1 MIEITLGH
9 TPDADDAFM
18 FYGLASENVGSNEFH
33 ITHVIEDIE
42 KLNKRALNNEL
53 DITAISVYAYAFLKD
68 YVILRSGGSFGINY
82 GPIILAKEKF
92 LKDDLNK
99 KIIAIPGKMTSAY
112 LLSSLLL
119 GNFKEKELPFHIIPQ
134 AIIDNQVDAGLVI
147 HEIQLAYKSLNL
159 HKIIDLGSWWH
170 NLTNGLPVPLGI
182 NVANN
187 KTLTLEQIRRLDS
200 LFKNS
205 IIYGLNNIEEAL
217 DYAMKYGR
225 SQSKDMISKFVKM
238 YVNEITVDMGEKGK
252 TSIERIFQLASER
265 NIVSPFQIYF
275 A

>member
-18 FYGLASENVGSNEFH
+18 FYGLASENIESNEFH

-82 GPIILAKEKF
+82 GPILLAKEKF

-99 KIIAIPGKMTSAY
+99 KIIAIPGKMTSSY
-112 LLSSLLL
+112 LLLSLLL

-187 KTLTLEQIRRLDS
+187 KTLTLEQIRRFDS

-265 NIVSPFQIYF
+265 NIISPFQIYF

>member
-187 KTLTLEQIRRLDS
+187 KTLTLEQIRRFDS

>member
-187 KTLTLEQIRRLDS
+187 KTLTLEQIRRFDS

-225 SQSKDMISKFVKM
+225 SQSKDMVSKFVKM

-265 NIVSPFQIYF
+265 NIISPFQIYF
-275 A
+275 T

>member
-18 FYGLASENVGSNEFH
+18 FYGLASENVESSDFH

-82 GPIILAKEKF
+82 GPILLAKEKF

-99 KIIAIPGKMTSAY
+99 KIIAIPGRMTSSY
-112 LLSSLLL
+112 LLLSILL
-119 GNFKEKELPFHIIPQ
+119 GNFKEKELPFHTIPQ

-147 HEIQLAYKSLNL
+147 HEIQLTYKSLNL

-170 NLTNGLPVPLGI
+170 KLTNGLPVPLGI

-187 KTLTLEQIRRLDS
+187 KTLTLEQIRRFDS
-200 LFKNS
+200 VFKNS

-225 SQSKDMISKFVKM
+225 GQSKDMISKFVKM

-265 NIVSPFQIYF
+265 NIISPFQIDF

>member
-1 MIEITLGH
+1 M
-9 TPDADDAFM
+9 
-18 FYGLASENVGSNEFH
+18 
-33 ITHVIEDIE
+33 
-42 KLNKRALNNEL
+42 NNEL
-53 DITAISVYAYAFLKD
+53 DITAISVHAYAFLKD

-99 KIIAIPGKMTSAY
+99 KVIAIPGKMTSAY
-112 LLSSLLL
+112 LLLSLLL

-147 HEIQLAYKSLNL
+147 HEIQLTYKSLNL
-159 HKIIDLGSWWH
+159 HKIIDLGSWW
-170 NLTNGLPVPLGI
+170 NKLTNGLPVPLGI

-187 KTLTLEQIRRLDS
+187 KTLTLGQIRRFDY

-205 IIYGLNNIEEAL
+205 ILYGLNNIEEAL
-217 DYAMKYGR
+217 EYAMKYGR
-225 SQSKDMISKFVKM
+225 GQSKDMISKFVKM
-238 YVNEITVDMGEKGK
+238 YVNEITVDMGERGK

-265 NIVSPFQIYF
+265 NIISPFQIDF

>member
-1 MIEITLGH
+1 MIDITLGH

-18 FYGLASENVGSNEFH
+18 FYGLASKNVESNEFH

-82 GPIILAKEKF
+82 GPIILAKEKI

-99 KIIAIPGKMTSAY
+99 KVIAIPGKMTSAY
-112 LLSSLLL
+112 LLLSLLL

-147 HEIQLAYKSLNL
+147 HEIQLTYKSLNL
-159 HKIIDLGSWWH
+159 HKIIDLGSWW
-170 NLTNGLPVPLGI
+170 NMLTNGLPVPLGI

-187 KTLTLEQIRRLDS
+187 KTLTLGQIRRFDY

-205 IIYGLNNIEEAL
+205 IIYGLNNMEEAL
-217 DYAMKYGR
+217 EYAMKYGR
-225 SQSKDMISKFVKM
+225 GQSKDMISKFVKM
-238 YVNEITVDMGEKGK
+238 YVNDITVDMGERGK
-252 TSIERIFQLASER
+252 TSIERIFQLAAER
-265 NIVSPFQIYF
+265 KIISPFQIYF

>member
-1 MIEITLGH
+1 M
-9 TPDADDAFM
+9 
-18 FYGLASENVGSNEFH
+18 
-33 ITHVIEDIE
+33 
-42 KLNKRALNNEL
+42 
-53 DITAISVYAYAFLKD
+53 
-68 YVILRSGGSFGINY
+68 
-82 GPIILAKEKF
+82 
-92 LKDDLNK
+92 
-99 KIIAIPGKMTSAY
+99 
-112 LLSSLLL
+112 
-119 GNFKEKELPFHIIPQ
+119 
-134 AIIDNQVDAGLVI
+134 
-147 HEIQLAYKSLNL
+147 
-159 HKIIDLGSWWH
+159 
-170 NLTNGLPVPLGI
+170 
-182 NVANN
+182 
-187 KTLTLEQIRRLDS
+187 TLEQIRRFDS

>member
-1 MIEITLGH
+1 MIDITLGH

-18 FYGLASENVGSNEFH
+18 FYGLASENVESNEFH

-53 DITAISVYAYAFLKD
+53 DITAISVYAYAFLND
-68 YVILRSGGSFGINY
+68 YIILRSGGSFGINY

-99 KIIAIPGKMTSAY
+99 KIIAIPGKMTSSY
-112 LLSSLLL
+112 LLLSILL

-147 HEIQLAYKSLNL
+147 HEIQLTYKSLNL
-159 HKIIDLGSWWH
+159 HKIIDLGSWW
-170 NLTNGLPVPLGI
+170 NMLTNGLPVPLGI

-187 KTLTLEQIRRLDS
+187 KTLTLGQIRRFDY

-205 IIYGLNNIEEAL
+205 IIYGLNNMEEAL
-217 DYAMKYGR
+217 EYAMKYGR
-225 SQSKDMISKFVKM
+225 GQSKDMISKFVKM
-238 YVNEITVDMGEKGK
+238 YVNEITVDMGERGK
-252 TSIERIFQLASER
+252 TSIERIFQLAAER
-265 NIVSPFQIYF
+265 KIISPFQIYF

>member
-1 MIEITLGH
+1 MIDITLGH

-18 FYGLASENVGSNEFH
+18 FYGLASGKVESNGFH
-33 ITHVIEDIE
+33 VNHVIEDIE

-53 DITAISVYAYAFLKD
+53 DITAISVHAYAFLKD
-68 YVILRSGGSFGINY
+68 YVILRSGGSFGVNY
-82 GPIILAKEKF
+82 GPIILAKEIFSKE
-92 LKDDLNK
+92 DLTK

-112 LLSSLLL
+112 LLLSLLL

-147 HEIQLAYKSLNL
+147 HEIQIAYNSFNL
-159 HKIIDLGSWWH
+159 RKIIDLGSWWH

-182 NVANN
+182 NIANN
-187 KTLTLEQIRRLDS
+187 KTLTLEQIRSFDS

-205 IIYGLNNIEEAL
+205 IIYGLNNMEEAL

-225 SQSKDMISKFVKM
+225 GQSKDMMSKFVKM
-238 YVNEITVDMGEKGK
+238 YVNDITVDMGKSGRR
-252 TSIERIFQLASER
+252 SIERIFQMASEK
-265 NIVSPFQIYF
+265 NLISPFQIYF

>member
-159 HKIIDLGSWWH
+159 HKIIDLGSWW
-170 NLTNGLPVPLGI
+170 NMLTNGLPVPLGI

-187 KTLTLEQIRRLDS
+187 KTLTLGQIRRFDY

-205 IIYGLNNIEEAL
+205 IIYGLNNMEEAL
-217 DYAMKYGR
+217 EYAMKYGR
-225 SQSKDMISKFVKM
+225 GQSKDMISKFVKM
-238 YVNEITVDMGEKGK
+238 YVNDITVDMGERGK
-252 TSIERIFQLASER
+252 TSIERIFQLAAER
-265 NIVSPFQIYF
+265 KIISPFQIYF

>member
-1 MIEITLGH
+1 
-9 TPDADDAFM
+9 
-18 FYGLASENVGSNEFH
+18 
-33 ITHVIEDIE
+33 
-42 KLNKRALNNEL
+42 
-53 DITAISVYAYAFLKD
+53 
-68 YVILRSGGSFGINY
+68 
-82 GPIILAKEKF
+82 
-92 LKDDLNK
+92 
-99 KIIAIPGKMTSAY
+99 
-112 LLSSLLL
+112 LL

-187 KTLTLEQIRRLDS
+187 KTLTLEQIRRFDS

-217 DYAMKYGR
+217 DYAMKYRR

>member
-1 MIEITLGH
+1 MIDITLGH

-18 FYGLASENVGSNEFH
+18 FYGLASENVESNEFH

-68 YVILRSGGSFGINY
+68 YIILRSGGSFGINY

-99 KIIAIPGKMTSAY
+99 KVIAIPGKMTSAY
-112 LLSSLLL
+112 LLLSLFL

-147 HEIQLAYKSLNL
+147 HEIQLTYKSLNL
-159 HKIIDLGSWWH
+159 HKIIDLGSWW
-170 NLTNGLPVPLGI
+170 NMLTNGLPVPLGI

-187 KTLTLEQIRRLDS
+187 KTLTLGQIRRFDY

-205 IIYGLNNIEEAL
+205 IIYGLNNMEEAL
-217 DYAMKYGR
+217 EYAMKYGR
-225 SQSKDMISKFVKM
+225 GQSKDMISKFVKM
-238 YVNEITVDMGEKGK
+238 YVNEITVDMGERGK
-252 TSIERIFQLASER
+252 TSIERIFQLAAER
-265 NIVSPFQIYF
+265 KIISPFQIYF